1 MAVPGSGSLSLA
13 AIAAEKQ
20 ENDYTD
26 VDTALRPYSLKEITL
41 GGGTENYDVT
51 NAISPS
57 HPDNDPSYRM
67 GEFYSYD
74 HDFAAPSCNLAYQSG
89 QNGEFNYPVDLGT
102 ATGIIRIEYQ
112 AFSVPDRF
120 EFTWNGNTY
129 ISGSSSGNY
138 DGYVGLAN
146 QTNGLRAALGN
157 NTVEV
162 YVNNQGGI
170 YTSGRG
176 YIEFNKNTSAS
187 TANMNVKAPIFG
199 TGWWFSVSCPG
210 MQVISAN
217 PGIAPSV
224 TASTQTVNINSISM
238 SGNVTSKGL
247 TSNFTT
253 EGTISYKGFAVML
266 GQTNTSQFLLGDTGV
281 TDVPEDD
288 STINVTGVFT
298 ESVSS
303 TVSTNG
309 TVTTNDASNVT
320 ASSFTGSLTKSSFG
334 TTPNSFRA
342 YATNAAG
349 TTYSNIVNV
358 NSTGVSSESGIVY
371 NNNSYTYPPSVA
383 TDANGNITNSTGN
396 QWNQLQ
402 SISTST
408 GTVSSTISEGVVPL
422 TASNTYRY
430 KAVMRQGSTIH
441 YGAQKTF
448 TVPAAY
454 DFTSTITVGSDNIYT
469 TWAYGYGSSAS
480 FFPTMGSMS
489 VAYGFKGKAIAE
501 IYWQDTASGADTL
514 YIAFTTTKPT
524 FSNLV
529 INGTS
534 YGASSTWTSYSTT
547 KWGKNVTGNA
557 MGTTNGYATLN
568 LSN

>member
-1 MAVPGSGSLSLA
+1 MAVPATGSLSLA
-13 AIAAEKQ
+13 AIAAEKL

-26 VDTALRPYSLKEITL
+26 VDTSYGPYSLKEVTL
-41 GGGTENYDVT
+41 GGGSENYDVT

-57 HPDNDPSYRM
+57 HPDNDPGYGM

-74 HDFAAPSCNLAYQSG
+74 HDFAAPACNLAYQSG
-89 QNGEFNYPVDLGT
+89 ENGEFNYPVNLGT
-102 ATGIIRIEYQ
+102 ATGVIRIDYQ
-112 AFSVPDRF
+112 AYSIPDRF

-146 QTNGLRAALGN
+146 QTSALRAALGN

-187 TANMNVKAPIFG
+187 TANMNVNAPLEG

-210 MQVISAN
+210 NQVISTN
-217 PGIAPSV
+217 PGITPSIS
-224 TASTQTVNINSISM
+224 ASTQSVNITSLSM

-247 TSNFTT
+247 TDDFTT
-253 EGTISYKGFAVML
+253 EGTISAKGFAVML
-266 GQTNTSQFLLGDTGV
+266 GQTNTSQFIIGDTGV
-281 TDVPEDD
+281 TNVPEDD
-288 STINVTGVFT
+288 STIDVTGTFT
-298 ESVSS
+298 EGASS
-303 TVSTNG
+303 TASTNG
-309 TVTTNDASNVT
+309 TVTTNNASNVT
-320 ASSFTGSLTKSSFG
+320 TTGFTGSLTKSSFG

-383 TDANGNITNSTGN
+383 TDANGNIANSTGN

-408 GTVSSTISEGVVPL
+408 GTVSGTINENEVPL
-422 TASNTYRY
+422 TASTTYRY

-454 DFTSTITVGSDNIYT
+454 DFTSTITVRSDNIYT
-469 TWAYGYGSSAS
+469 TYAYGYGSSAS
-480 FFPTMGSMS
+480 YFPTMGSMS
-489 VAYGFKGKAIAE
+489 VAYGFKGKTIAE
-501 IYWQDTASGADTL
+501 IYWQDTGSADTL
-514 YIAFTTTKPT
+514 FIAFTTSKPT

-557 MGTTNGYATLN
+557 MGTTYGFATLN